1 MRNADPERV
10 PVGPE
15 WAEFRERLC
24 RKSCDNGR
32 IIAGV
37 RIRWRP
43 VTVPNDPAEIVAILH
58 EHATWAGGLMPA
70 LHAIQHAVGFI
81 DPAHIPAIADTFLVS
96 VAEVH
101 GVISF
106 YKDFRTTA
114 PAGPLVQVCRA
125 EACHSRGGG
134 ALHDAA
140 VVAAEGLAVEVDEV
154 FCLGLCTQGPAVS
167 AAGQLHVGVTAD
179 QLTTII
185 GSVARRQVDSTS
197 VVPTGGEGVTVY
209 VPGDAAARAAGADLV
224 AAAFAARPGVRVVR
238 NGSRGM
244 LWLEPLVE
252 VATPTGRVAYG
263 PVRPVDVPSLLDAD
277 VLSGGAHPLRLDGA
291 DDLPWS
297 HGQQRVTFARVG
309 VVDPVDP
316 ADYLAHGGLVGVRRA
331 LSMAPADVVAEITD
345 SGLRG
350 RGGAAFP
357 SGIKLRTVLETPS
370 DRKYVVCNAD
380 EGDSGSFAD
389 RMLMEGDPFLLI
401 EGMVLAGWA
410 AGANDGFLY
419 IRSEY
424 PDAIAIMKSAIA
436 AAESEGWLCGEGST
450 GGVLGTDF
458 EFRLHV
464 RVGAGAYICGE
475 ETALMES
482 IEGRRGIVRAKPP
495 LPAIE
500 GLWGKPTVINN
511 VLSLAAL
518 PSVLAG
524 GAAAYAALG
533 TGRSRGTQVV
543 QLAGNVARGGIIE
556 VPFGVTVRELVEQ
569 WGGGTASGRP
579 VRTVQVG
586 GPLGAYL
593 SPEQMDLPVD
603 YEAFNAAGALLGHG
617 SMVVFDDTVDMAVM
631 ARFAM
636 EFCAVESCGKCT
648 PCRIGSTRGV
658 ELIDKITAGIDR
670 ETNIATLVDLCEVMA
685 DASLCAMGGFTP
697 LPVRSALTHFTDDF
711 HREKGTL
718 V

>member
-1 MRNADPERV
+1 LSVSDIPSIVR
-10 PVGPE
+10 
-15 WAEFRERLC
+15 EFA
-24 RKSCDNGR
+24 S
-32 IIAGV
+32 
-37 RIRWRP
+37 WP
-43 VTVPNDPAEIVAILH
+43 
-58 EHATWAGGLMPA
+58 GGLMPA
-70 LHAIQHAVGFI
+70 LHAIQHHAGYI
-81 DPAHIPAIADTFLVS
+81 DPEHVPLLADTFNVS

-101 GVISF
+101 GVMTF
-106 YKDFRTTA
+106 YKDFRTTP
-114 PAGPLVQVCRA
+114 PAGPVVHVCRA
-125 EACHSRGGG
+125 EACLSRGGA
-134 ALHDAA
+134 ALHQAA
-140 VVAAEGLAVEVDEV
+140 IDAAEGQPVEVEEV

-167 AAGQLHVGVTAD
+167 AGGQHYAGVTAEGVA
-179 QLTTII
+179 TII
-185 GSVARRQVDSTS
+185 GSVARREP
-197 VVPTGGEGVTVY
+197 VPAPVRTGGDGVTVY
-209 VPGDAAARAAGADLV
+209 VPGDAAARAAGADEV
-224 AAAFAARPGVRVVR
+224 AAALAQQPGVRVVR
-238 NGSRGM
+238 NGSHGM

-252 VATPTGRVAYG
+252 VATSTGRVAYAN
-263 PVRPVDVPSLLDAD
+263 VTAADVPGLLEAGM
-277 VLSGGAHPLRLDGA
+277 LEGA
-291 DDLPWS
+291 DHPGRIGAVADQQWMQA
-297 HGQQRVTFARVG
+297 QQRVTFGRVG
-309 VVDPVDP
+309 VIDPRD
-316 ADYLAHGGLVGVRRA
+316 ADDYVAHGGLAGLRRA
-331 LSMAPADVVAEITD
+331 LAMQPGDVVTEVTD

-357 SGIKLRTVLETPS
+357 SGIKLRTVLDTPA
-370 DRKYVVCNAD
+370 DRKYIVCNAD

-401 EGMVLAGWA
+401 EGMIIAGRA
-410 AGANDGFLY
+410 VGANDGYLY

-424 PDAIAIMKSAIA
+424 PDAIATIQSAIA
-436 AAESEGWLCGEGST
+436 TAETLGWLT
-450 GGVLGTDF
+450 GAGAPNQGILGTDF
-458 EFRLHV
+458 PFRLHV

-495 LPAIE
+495 LPAVE

-518 PSVLAG
+518 PSVLAD
-524 GAAAYAALG
+524 GAGAYAALG
-533 TGRSRGTQVV
+533 HGRSRGTQVV

-617 SMVVFDDTVDMAVM
+617 SMVVFDDTVNMAAM

-636 EFCAVESCGKCT
+636 EFCAAESCGKCT

-670 ETNIATLVDLCEVMA
+670 DANIDTLVDLCEVMA

-697 LPVRSALTHFTDDF
+697 LPVRSALAHFTDDF
-711 HREKGTL
+711 SPTPIPLNGASA
-718 V
+718 